1 MKLNAQEDSQVTVRI
16 ISVTTVRF
24 HMASKPNFA
33 GKMIPSFER
42 KVLLPGSTM
51 RIGTPSTPPAKSHID
66 WATRVQDFPLFA
78 EILLN
83 DRAQIVGAARE
94 RQYSRG
100 QTIYI
105 EGDNQRQV
113 VLLTSGSAKMVQC
126 GLDGSAVILRLC
138 GPGELVG
145 TLGISLQAKY
155 RSTSQAVTK
164 CSALV
169 WESSVFE
176 SLARRYPSLRL
187 NVAYILYKQLEDMED
202 RFREISTERVA
213 SRLSR
218 QVMRLVEQ
226 VGIHSN
232 GSVEIKIT
240 REELAQ
246 LIGTTLYT
254 VSRLLSAWDRQEIVT
269 TRREGF
275 SVNNLKALAEL
286 AE

>member
-1 MKLNAQEDSQVTVRI
+1 MANKPNLNGNMIPVSDRNFLGAAS
-16 ISVTTVRF
+16 TVRF
-24 HMASKPNFA
+24 
-33 GKMIPSFER
+33 
-42 KVLLPGSTM
+42 
-51 RIGTPSTPPAKSHID
+51 GTPSTPPTKSHFD
-66 WATRVQDFPLFA
+66 SAARVQDFPLFA
-78 EILLN
+78 DISLN
-83 DRAQIVGAARE
+83 NRAQIVGAARE
-94 RQYSRG
+94 RQFSRG

-105 EGDNQRQV
+105 EGDHQRQV
-113 VLLTSGSAKMVQC
+113 ILLTSGSAKMIQC
-126 GLDGSAVILRLC
+126 GLDGAAVILRLC
-138 GPGELVG
+138 GPGQLVG
-145 TLGISLQAKY
+145 TLGVSLQAKY

-169 WESSVFE
+169 WESTVFE
-176 SLARRYPSLRL
+176 SLASRYPSLRL

-218 QVMRLVEQ
+218 QVLRLVEQ
-226 VGIHSN
+226 VGIQCN

-246 LIGTTLYT
+246 LIGTSLYT

-286 AE
+286 AD

>member
-1 MKLNAQEDSQVTVRI
+1 
-16 ISVTTVRF
+16 
-24 HMASKPNFA
+24 MASNSNLG
-33 GKMIPSFER
+33 GKMVPDSVR
-42 KVLLPGSTM
+42 KFLGPGSTT
-51 RIGTPSTPPAKSHID
+51 RFGTPSTRSEKPLCD
-66 WATRVQDFPLFA
+66 WAARVQHFPLFA
-78 EILLN
+78 EISLN

-94 RQYSRG
+94 RQFSRG

-113 VLLTSGSAKMVQC
+113 VLLTSGSAKMIQC
-126 GLDGSAVILRLC
+126 GQDGSAVILRLC

-145 TLGISLQAKY
+145 TLGVSLQAKY

-169 WESSVFE
+169 WESTVFE
-176 SLARRYPSLRL
+176 SLASRYPSLRL

-218 QVMRLVEQ
+218 QVLRLVEQ
-226 VGIHSN
+226 VGIPGN

-246 LIGTTLYT
+246 LIGTSLYT
-254 VSRLLSAWDRQEIVT
+254 VSRLLSAWDRQGIVT

-275 SVNNLKALAEL
+275 SVINPKALAEMID
-286 AE
+286 

>member
-1 MKLNAQEDSQVTVRI
+1 
-16 ISVTTVRF
+16 
-24 HMASKPNFA
+24 MASKPNLGGRMRPASEGRIA
-33 GKMIPSFER
+33 G
-42 KVLLPGSTM
+42 PGSPI
-51 RIGTPSTPPAKSHID
+51 RIGTYSTPQAMPPSD
-66 WATRVQDFPLFA
+66 WAARVQDFPLFA

-83 DRAQIVGAARE
+83 DRAHIVGQARE
-94 RQYSRG
+94 RQFSRG

-126 GLDGSAVILRLC
+126 GQDGSAVILRLC

-145 TLGISLQAKY
+145 TLGISFQAKY

-169 WESSVFE
+169 WESVVFE
-176 SLARRYPSLRL
+176 SLARQYPSLRL

-218 QVMRLVEQ
+218 QVMRLVDQ

-246 LIGTTLYT
+246 LIGTSLYT

-275 SVNNLKALAEL
+275 SVNNLKALTEL
-286 AE
+286 ID

>member
-1 MKLNAQEDSQVTVRI
+1 
-16 ISVTTVRF
+16 
-24 HMASKPNFA
+24 MASKPNLN
-33 GKMIPSFER
+33 GKMIPVSARSF
-42 KVLLPGSTM
+42 LGTSHANGSS
-51 RIGTPSTPPAKSHID
+51 TPSITRTGPPFD
-66 WATRVQDFPLFA
+66 WANRVQDFPLFA
-78 EILLN
+78 EISLN

-94 RQYSRG
+94 RQFSRG

-113 VLLTSGSAKMVQC
+113 VLLTSGSAKMIQC
-126 GLDGSAVILRLC
+126 GQDGSAVILRLC

-145 TLGISLQAKY
+145 TLGVSLQAKY

-169 WESSVFE
+169 WESTIFE
-176 SLARRYPSLRL
+176 SLASRYPCLRL

-218 QVMRLVEQ
+218 QVLRLVEQ
-226 VGIHSN
+226 VGIPGN

-246 LIGTTLYT
+246 LIGTSLFT
-254 VSRLLSAWDRQEIVT
+254 VSRLLSAWDRQGIVT

-275 SVNNLKALAEL
+275 SVNNPKALTEMID
-286 AE
+286 

>member
-1 MKLNAQEDSQVTVRI
+1 
-16 ISVTTVRF
+16 
-24 HMASKPNFA
+24 
-33 GKMIPSFER
+33 
-42 KVLLPGSTM
+42 
-51 RIGTPSTPPAKSHID
+51 
-66 WATRVQDFPLFA
+66 LFA
-78 EILLN
+78 EISLN
-83 DRAQIVGAARE
+83 DRAQIMGAARE
-94 RQYSRG
+94 RQFSRG

-113 VLLTSGSAKMVQC
+113 VLLTSGSAKMIQC
-126 GLDGSAVILRLC
+126 GQDGSAVILRLC

-145 TLGISLQAKY
+145 TLGVSLQAKY

-169 WESSVFE
+169 WESTVFE
-176 SLARRYPSLRL
+176 SLASRYPCLRL

-218 QVMRLVEQ
+218 QVLRLVEQ
-226 VGIHSN
+226 VGIPGN

-246 LIGTTLYT
+246 LIGTSLYT

-275 SVNNLKALAEL
+275 SVINLKALTEL
-286 AE
+286 ID

>member
-1 MKLNAQEDSQVTVRI
+1 MLV
-16 ISVTTVRF
+16 SVTSSF
-24 HMASKPNFA
+24 LMASKPNLGGDMRPGPA
-33 GKMIPSFER
+33 GRFTGP
-42 KVLLPGSTM
+42 
-51 RIGTPSTPPAKSHID
+51 GTPIRISTPSITRTGPPFD
-66 WATRVQDFPLFA
+66 WANRVQDFPLFA
-78 EILLN
+78 EISLN

-94 RQYSRG
+94 RQFSRG

-113 VLLTSGSAKMVQC
+113 VLLTSGSAKMIQC
-126 GLDGSAVILRLC
+126 GQDGSAVILRLC

-145 TLGISLQAKY
+145 TLGVSLQAKY

-169 WESSVFE
+169 WESTIFE
-176 SLARRYPSLRL
+176 SLASRYPCLRL

-218 QVMRLVEQ
+218 QVLRLVEQ
-226 VGIHSN
+226 VGIPGN

-246 LIGTTLYT
+246 LIGTSLFT
-254 VSRLLSAWDRQEIVT
+254 VSRLLSAWDRQGIVT

-275 SVNNLKALAEL
+275 SVNNPKALTEL
-286 AE
+286 ID

>member
-1 MKLNAQEDSQVTVRI
+1 
-16 ISVTTVRF
+16 
-24 HMASKPNFA
+24 MASKPNL
-33 GKMIPSFER
+33 GGNLRPIPDR
-42 KVLLPGSTM
+42 RITGPVAPL
-51 RIGTPSTPPAKSHID
+51 RIGTTSIIQPKLPSD
-66 WATRVQDFPLFA
+66 WAARVQYFALFA
-78 EILLN
+78 DISLN

-94 RQYSRG
+94 RQFSRG

-113 VLLTSGSAKMVQC
+113 VLLISGSAKMIQC
-126 GLDGSAVILRLC
+126 GQDGSAVILRLC

-145 TLGISLQAKY
+145 TLGVSLQAKY

-169 WESSVFE
+169 WESTVFE
-176 SLARRYPSLRL
+176 SLASRYPSLRL

-218 QVMRLVEQ
+218 QVVRLVEQ

-246 LIGTTLYT
+246 LIGTSLYT

-275 SVNNLKALAEL
+275 SVNNLKALTEL
-286 AE
+286 ID

>member
-1 MKLNAQEDSQVTVRI
+1 MRPAPERRI
-16 ISVTTVRF
+16 T
-24 HMASKPNFA
+24 
-33 GKMIPSFER
+33 G
-42 KVLLPGSTM
+42 PGSPI
-51 RIGTPSTPPAKSHID
+51 RISTHSTPQAASPHD
-66 WATRVQDFPLFA
+66 WAARVQHFPLFA
-78 EILLN
+78 DILLN
-83 DRAQIVGAARE
+83 DRAQIVGVARE

-126 GLDGSAVILRLC
+126 GQDGSAVILRLC

-176 SLARRYPSLRL
+176 SLAHQYPSLRL

-246 LIGTTLYT
+246 LIGTSLYT

-275 SVNNLKALAEL
+275 SVNNLKALTEFID
-286 AE
+286 

>member
-1 MKLNAQEDSQVTVRI
+1 MRPAPERRI
-16 ISVTTVRF
+16 T
-24 HMASKPNFA
+24 
-33 GKMIPSFER
+33 G
-42 KVLLPGSTM
+42 PGSPIHISTH
-51 RIGTPSTPPAKSHID
+51 STPQASSPYD
-66 WATRVQDFPLFA
+66 WAARVQHFPLFA
-78 EILLN
+78 DILLN
-83 DRAQIVGAARE
+83 DRAQIVGVARE

-126 GLDGSAVILRLC
+126 GQDGSAVILRLC

-169 WESSVFE
+169 WESGVFE

-246 LIGTTLYT
+246 LIGTSLYT
-254 VSRLLSAWDRQEIVT
+254 VSRLLSAWDRQAIVT

>member
-1 MKLNAQEDSQVTVRI
+1 MS
-16 ISVTTVRF
+16 
-24 HMASKPNFA
+24 
-33 GKMIPSFER
+33 
-42 KVLLPGSTM
+42 
-51 RIGTPSTPPAKSHID
+51 
-66 WATRVQDFPLFA
+66 
-78 EILLN
+78 LN

-94 RQYSRG
+94 RQFSRG

-113 VLLTSGSAKMVQC
+113 VLLTSGSAK
-126 GLDGSAVILRLC
+126 
-138 GPGELVG
+138 VG
-145 TLGISLQAKY
+145 TLGVSLQAKY

-169 WESSVFE
+169 WESTVFE
-176 SLARRYPSLRL
+176 SLASRYPCLRL

-218 QVMRLVEQ
+218 QVLRLVGQ
-226 VGIHSN
+226 VGIPGN

-246 LIGTTLYT
+246 LIGTSLYT

-275 SVNNLKALAEL
+275 SVINPKALTEMID
-286 AE
+286 